1 MSDPFDPQLLSDDGF
16 DDLAALRAIGRN
28 LSTDDLDWDT
38 PPDDLWAR
46 IEAEAFGGDPAAEQ
60 PVTAE
65 PVMAEPVSA
74 AEPTQPTVTGVGGGS
89 ADETTVVP
97 FPGPN
102 QRRRRWLLPA
112 AAVAAAALIVVGI
125 VVANGSGT
133 DDEPELIASV
143 TLDVLGDAGSGRA
156 DLVNADGVKQIRLET
171 ADLDAG
177 DGFLE
182 VWVIDPSVTKL
193 VSLGPLRPD
202 GVYDLPAGLD
212 PADFPI
218 VDISVEPVDGDP
230 THSGNSVLRGQL
242 TV

>member
-1 MSDPFDPQLLSDDGF
+1 MSDPFDPTLLSDDGF
-16 DDLAALRAIGRN
+16 DDLAALRAIGRD
-28 LSTDDLDWDT
+28 LSADELDWDS

-46 IEAEAFGGDPAAEQ
+46 IEAEAFGGGTAAAEPVTTE

-65 PVMAEPVSA
+65 PVTA
-74 AEPTQPTVTGVGGGS
+74 AEPIRPPTTGAGGGP
-89 ADETTVVP
+89 AEDATVVA
-97 FPGPN
+97 FPGPD
-102 QRRRRWLLPA
+102 QRRRRWLLPVAGVA
-112 AAVAAAALIVVGI
+112 AAVLIVVGI
-125 VVANGSGT
+125 LVANGSGT
-133 DDEPELIASV
+133 GDEPELIASV
-143 TLDVLGDAGSGRA
+143 TLDVLGEAGSGRA
-156 DLVNADGVKQIRLET
+156 ELVNADGVKQIRLET

-202 GVYDLPAGLD
+202 GIYDLPAGLD
-212 PADFPI
+212 PAEFPI

-242 TV
+242 TI

>member
-1 MSDPFDPQLLSDDGF
+1 MSDPFDPTLLSDDGF
-16 DDLAALRAIGRN
+16 DDLAALRAIGRD
-28 LSTDDLDWDT
+28 LSADEPDWDS

-46 IEAEAFGGDPAAEQ
+46 IEAEAFGGG
-60 PVTAE
+60 T
-65 PVMAEPVSA
+65 SA
-74 AEPTQPTVTGVGGGS
+74 AEPVTAAEPVHPPTTGAGGGP
-89 ADETTVVP
+89 AEDATVVA
-97 FPGPN
+97 FPGPD
-102 QRRRRWLLPA
+102 QRRRRWLLPVA
-112 AAVAAAALIVVGI
+112 GVAAAALIVVGI

-156 DLVNADGVKQIRLET
+156 ELVNADGVKQIRLET

-202 GVYDLPAGLD
+202 GIYDLPAGLD
-212 PADFPI
+212 PTDFPI

-242 TV
+242 TI